1 MGKSRGDGGLSTR
14 NGVASAAMFGI
25 RATLRTGA
33 VVFGLSAL
41 LLLILPGLFLDLLLL
56 DGESAALQ
64 WSMRMIGLTLVALA
78 ANMWIVSKSVNDAAV
93 TTAGIVMAVVASGLG
108 VLTLAIPAELGWF
121 TFLYAAVG
129 FAFGLNYA
137 VCLVRQRRA

>member
-1 MGKSRGDGGLSTR
+1 
-14 NGVASAAMFGI
+14 MFGI

-41 LLLILPGLFLDLLLL
+41 LLLILPGLFLNLLLL
-56 DGESAALQ
+56 DGDSAPMQ

-78 ANMWIVSKSVNDAAV
+78 ANMWIVSRSASDAAV
-93 TTAGIVMAVVASGLG
+93 TLSGMVMAVVATGLG
-108 VLTLAIPAELGWF
+108 VLTLAIPADLGWF
-121 TFLYAAVG
+121 TILYAGVG

-137 VCLVRQRRA
+137 VCLVRQRRSGSIPGA

>member
-1 MGKSRGDGGLSTR
+1 MGKSHGDGGLSTR
-14 NGVASAAMFGI
+14 NGVASAGMFGI

-41 LLLILPGLFLDLLLL
+41 LLLVLPSLFLDLLLL
-56 DGESAALQ
+56 DGDSTALQ
-64 WSMRMIGLTLVALA
+64 WSMRMIGLTLIALA
-78 ANMWIVSKSVNDAAV
+78 GNMWIVSRSANDAAV
-93 TTAGIVMAVVASGLG
+93 RTAGILMAIVATGLG
-108 VLTLAIPAELGWF
+108 VLTLAIPAEFGWF
-121 TFLYAAVG
+121 TILYAAVG

>member
-14 NGVASAAMFGI
+14 NGVASAGMFGI

-41 LLLILPGLFLDLLLL
+41 LLLVLPSLFLDLLLL
-56 DGESAALQ
+56 DGDSTALQ
-64 WSMRMIGLTLVALA
+64 WSMRMIGLTLIALA
-78 ANMWIVSKSVNDAAV
+78 GNMWIVSRSANDAAV
-93 TTAGIVMAVVASGLG
+93 RTAGILMAIVATGLG
-108 VLTLAIPAELGWF
+108 VLTLAIPAEFGWF
-121 TFLYAAVG
+121 TILYAAVG

>member
-1 MGKSRGDGGLSTR
+1 
-14 NGVASAAMFGI
+14 MFGI

-41 LLLILPGLFLDLLLL
+41 LLLILPSLFLDLLIL
-56 DGESAALQ
+56 DGDSAALQ
-64 WSMRMIGLTLVALA
+64 WSMRMIGLTLIALA
-78 ANMWIVSKSVNDAAV
+78 GNMWIVSRSANDAAV
-93 TTAGIVMAVVASGLG
+93 RTAGILMAIVATGLG
-108 VLTLAIPAELGWF
+108 VLTLAIPAEFGWF
-121 TFLYAAVG
+121 TILYAAVG

>member
-1 MGKSRGDGGLSTR
+1 
-14 NGVASAAMFGI
+14 MFGI

-41 LLLILPGLFLDLLLL
+41 LLLILPSLFLDLLLL
-56 DGESAALQ
+56 DGDSAALQ
-64 WSMRMIGLTLVALA
+64 WSMRMIGLTLIALA
-78 ANMWIVSKSVNDAAV
+78 GNMWIVSRSANDAAV
-93 TTAGIVMAVVASGLG
+93 RTAGILMAIVATGLG
-108 VLTLAIPAELGWF
+108 ALTLAIPAEFGWF
-121 TFLYAAVG
+121 TILYAAVG

>member
-1 MGKSRGDGGLSTR
+1 MGKSHGDGGLSTR
-14 NGVASAAMFGI
+14 NGVASAGMFGI

-41 LLLILPGLFLDLLLL
+41 LLLILPSLFLDLLLL
-56 DGESAALQ
+56 DGDSTALQ
-64 WSMRMIGLTLVALA
+64 WSMRMIGLTLIALA
-78 ANMWIVSKSVNDAAV
+78 GNMWIVSRSANDAAV
-93 TTAGIVMAVVASGLG
+93 RTAGILMAIVATGLG
-108 VLTLAIPAELGWF
+108 VLTLAIPAEFGWF
-121 TFLYAAVG
+121 TILYAAVG